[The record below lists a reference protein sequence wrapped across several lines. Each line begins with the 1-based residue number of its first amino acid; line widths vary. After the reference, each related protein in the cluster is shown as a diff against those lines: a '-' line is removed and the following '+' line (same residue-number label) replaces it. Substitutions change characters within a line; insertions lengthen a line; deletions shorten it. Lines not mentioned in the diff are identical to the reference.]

1 MLSGPRLPIE
11 LDVLFDPTGYLK
23 YSDKIDS
30 CRIQNEEITNF
41 ELDEVILSKS
51 YFKNVKFSGTLLPK
65 CEVEDVVFDSCDLTG
80 INFEKSSFKRV
91 LFKNSKLTGAIAS
104 SSYLDNVKFEECVL
118 NDIVLDNSSLNY
130 VDISNSDQSTFTIFS
145 FMCLFS
151 VEKIQVQV
159 YNIRYGKVKNN
170 LKY

>member
-51 YFKNVKFSGTLLPK
+51 YFKNVKFSGTILPK

-80 INFEKSSFKRV
+80 INFEKSTFKRV
-91 LFKNSKLTGAIAS
+91 LFKNSKLTGAIVS

-118 NDIVLDNSSLNY
+118 NDIVLDNSSMNY
-130 VDISNSDQSTFTIFS
+130 VNISNS
-145 FMCLFS
+145 
-151 VEKIQVQV
+151 
-159 YNIRYGKVKNN
+159 
-170 LKY
+170 